1 MRRARR
7 STWPPRQQR
16 RPMWAI
22 IDDPTQQGLPM
33 KHTMTVPDIFIA
45 LGVVVI
51 WGVNFVVMKVGL
63 QDLPPLLF
71 SALRFLFSALPLVFF
86 IKRPQVSWRLVAM
99 YGMFQ
104 FAFQFGLLFT
114 GLKLGMPAGL
124 ASLVIQL
131 QAFFTM
137 GLAVLLLGER
147 PKAVQ
152 LAGALVA
159 FAGMGL
165 VAIHL
170 EGKATLIG
178 FLCIVTAGACWAV
191 ANISTKKMGQVNA
204 LSLVVWASLV
214 ATPPLLIT
222 SWLVEGGAAWQLAA
236 DRFTGKT
243 LMTLLFQAYP
253 NTLLGFGIWSMLMR
267 KYPTATIAPFSLL
280 VPIVG
285 MLSATLLLD
294 ESLQW
299 WKVAAGV
306 LVLGGLALNQFGARI
321 WAMATATRY

>member
-1 MRRARR
+1 
-7 STWPPRQQR
+7 
-16 RPMWAI
+16 
-22 IDDPTQQGLPM
+22 M

-45 LGVVVI
+45 LGVVII
-51 WGVNFVVMKVGL
+51 WGVNFVVMKIGL
-63 QDLPPLLF
+63 QDLPPILF
-71 SALRFLFSALPLVFF
+71 SALRFLFSALPLVCFV
-86 IKRPQVSWRLVAM
+86 KRPQLPWRLVAI

-104 FAFQFGLLFT
+104 FAFQFTLLFT

-137 GLAVLLLGER
+137 GLAVLMLGER
-147 PKAVQ
+147 PKVVQ
-152 LAGALVA
+152 LLGALVA
-159 FAGMGL
+159 FCGMAL
-165 VAIHL
+165 VAVHL

-178 FLCIVTAGACWAV
+178 FLCVVMAGGCWAV
-191 ANISTKKMGQVNA
+191 ANIATKKMGQVNA
-204 LSLVVWASLV
+204 LSLVVWGALV
-214 ATPPLLIT
+214 ATPPLLAA
-222 SWLVEGGAAWQLAA
+222 SWLVEGAAAWQLAA
-236 DRFTGKT
+236 DSFSSKT

-253 NTLLGFGIWSMLMR
+253 NTILGFGIWSMLMR

-285 MLSATLLLD
+285 MLSATLLLG

-306 LVLGGLALNQFGARI
+306 LVLSGLALNQFGARI
-321 WAMATATRY
+321 WAMATAARY